1 MLTISGYNKF
11 AVSRN
16 SGAGDE
22 SALLFLFLPCCL
34 YFTSTMTF
42 VTEIFFIILL
52 IVLNGVFALSE
63 IAIVSSRK
71 PRLQHLANK
80 GNLRAKVALDL
91 ANTPDHFL
99 STVQAGITLIGI
111 LAGAFGGATLSESV
125 AAYLVTYPMMAEY
138 AGPISLA
145 IVVVSITFFSIIIGE
160 LIPKQLALKNPERVA
175 CLIAVPMRS
184 LSVAMYPIVRFL
196 TFSTNILIR
205 TFGIKESSNPAVT
218 EEEIKVMLEEGTKA
232 GMFNEVEQEMVER
245 VFRLADKSVNALMT
259 PRTEIVWLDAE
270 DSLLENFKKI
280 KESSHSFFPVCKG
293 GIDNVLGVVHVK
305 DLFSA
310 SMDETIVSLEQ
321 HLRKPLYIVENV
333 LVVQLIEQFKE
344 SGTHFAFLVDEYGG
358 IQGLLTLNDILKA
371 VVGDAIDTNDKTN
384 PYVIQRSDGSYLID
398 GALLIAEFKEL
409 FNIDTLTEEET
420 GNYQTMAG
428 FTINHMGKIPR
439 AGQLFQWRDLTI
451 EVVDMDGNRVDKLL
465 INKRTPSA

>member
-1 MLTISGYNKF
+1 MSLGI
-11 AVSRN
+11 
-16 SGAGDE
+16 
-22 SALLFLFLPCCL
+22 
-34 YFTSTMTF
+34 
-42 VTEIFFIILL
+42 EIFFIIIL
-52 IVLNGVFALSE
+52 IILNGLFALSE

-80 GNLRAKVALDL
+80 GNVRAKVALDL
-91 ANTPDHFL
+91 ANSPDHFL
-99 STVQAGITLIGI
+99 STVQAGITLVGI

-125 AAYLVTYPMMAEY
+125 AVYIIEYPLLAEY
-138 AGPISLA
+138 AAPISLA
-145 IVVVSITFFSIIIGE
+145 IVVISITYLSLIIGE
-160 LIPKQLALKNPERVA
+160 LIPKQLALRDPERVA
-175 CLIAVPMRS
+175 CLIAIPMRS

-205 TFGIKESSNPAVT
+205 TLGIKDSTNPAVT

-232 GMFNEVEQEMVER
+232 GTFNEVEQEMVER

-259 PRTEIVWLDAE
+259 PRTEIIWLDTE
-270 DSLLENFKKI
+270 DPLTENFKKI
-280 KESSHSFFPVCKG
+280 KQSSHSFFPVCNG

-310 SMDETIVSLEQ
+310 SMDGTITSLEQ

-371 VVGDAIDTNDKTN
+371 VVGEEIDANDKTN
-384 PYVIQRSDGSYLID
+384 PYVVQRADGSYLID
-398 GALLIAEFKEL
+398 GALLIDEFREL
-409 FNIDTLTEEET
+409 FNIDSMTEEET

-428 FTINHMGKIPR
+428 FTINQMGKIPR
-439 AGQLFQWRDLTI
+439 AGQLFHWRDLTI
-451 EVVDMDGNRVDKLL
+451 EVMDMDGNRVDKLL
-465 INKRTPSA
+465 ISKRIPSTKP